1 LVKDKYNKS
10 CLINQNKGCNINIVI
25 IRGISNINKAKKMN
39 KKIIKKNLYMKC
51 TGFPLIIQFYLK
63 EKTFEEKLKRLSNE
77 SLRHLGLK
85 VLLII
90 NGISINHNKSDPN
103 LMIRMAN

>member
-1 LVKDKYNKS
+1 
-10 CLINQNKGCNINIVI
+10 
-25 IRGISNINKAKKMN
+25 
-39 KKIIKKNLYMKC
+39 MKC

-77 SLRHLGLK
+77 SLRPLGLK

-103 LMIRMAN
+103 LMIRMANQEAIASISCMWKESGNKDN

>member
-1 LVKDKYNKS
+1 
-10 CLINQNKGCNINIVI
+10 
-25 IRGISNINKAKKMN
+25 
-39 KKIIKKNLYMKC
+39 MKC

-63 EKTFEEKLKRLSNE
+63 KKTFEEKLKRLSNE
-77 SLRHLGLK
+77 SLRPLGLK

-103 LMIRMAN
+103 LMIRMANQEAIASISCMWKESGNKDN

>member
-10 CLINQNKGCNINIVI
+10 CLINQNKGCDPNIVI
-25 IRGISNINKAKKMN
+25 IRGILNINKVKKKN

-51 TGFPLIIQFYLK
+51 TNFPLIIQLYLK
-63 EKTFEEKLKRLSNE
+63 EKTFEKKLKRLSNE
-77 SLRHLGLK
+77 SLRPLDLK

-90 NGISINHNKSDPN
+90 NDININHNKSHPN
-103 LMIRMAN
+103 LMMKMAN

>member
-1 LVKDKYNKS
+1 
-10 CLINQNKGCNINIVI
+10 
-25 IRGISNINKAKKMN
+25 
-39 KKIIKKNLYMKC
+39 MKC

-77 SLRHLGLK
+77 NLRPLGLK

-90 NGISINHNKSDPN
+90 NGISINHNKTDPN
-103 LMIRMAN
+103 LMIRMANQKAIASISCMWKESGSKDN

>member
-1 LVKDKYNKS
+1 
-10 CLINQNKGCNINIVI
+10 
-25 IRGISNINKAKKMN
+25 
-39 KKIIKKNLYMKC
+39 MKC

-77 SLRHLGLK
+77 NLRPLGLK

-103 LMIRMAN
+103 LMIRMANQEAIASISCMWKESGSKDN

>member
-1 LVKDKYNKS
+1 
-10 CLINQNKGCNINIVI
+10 
-25 IRGISNINKAKKMN
+25 
-39 KKIIKKNLYMKC
+39 MKC
-51 TGFPLIIQFYLK
+51 TGFPLIIQLYLK

-77 SLRHLGLK
+77 SLRPLGLK

-103 LMIRMAN
+103 LMIRMANQEAIASISCMWKESGSKDN